1 MAEPSTVTG
10 AAMATTLISGAAI
23 AQILPLVDANA
34 VFGAVIGAA
43 LVAST
48 KKDLTAWKRFVSFL
62 LSALCGYGGAGE
74 IVARE
79 LAKETFLPALIGALV
94 IVPLAL
100 KLLAMVPD
108 IDLGALLRL
117 PRNGEKK

>member
-1 MAEPSTVTG
+1 MAEPSTATG
-10 AAMATTLISGAAI
+10 AMATTLISGAAL

-100 KLLAMVPD
+100 KLVAMVPD
-108 IDLGALLRL
+108 IDLGELLRL
-117 PRNGEKK
+117 PRKGEKK